1 VRYCPECGAPVE
13 CIGAATVFCA
23 QCQRRFYRNPVVGV
37 AVIVLRGHEV
47 LLARRARGPYAG
59 RWCVP
64 CGYVEWDEDVRA
76 AACRELKEE
85 TGLDVE
91 LGEVFDVQSNF
102 HDRSRQSV
110 GIWFL
115 ARAWSGALQAGDD
128 VNAVNFFSLRALPD
142 LAFPTDRIVLDKL
155 ASWLDAGAP
164 ERRKSS

>member
-1 VRYCPECGAPVE
+1 
-13 CIGAATVFCA
+13 
-23 QCQRRFYRNPVVGV
+23 
-37 AVIVLRGHEV
+37 
-47 LLARRARGPYAG
+47 
-59 RWCVP
+59 
-64 CGYVEWDEDVRA
+64 VEWDEDVRA

-155 ASWLDAGAP
+155 ASRLDAGAP